1 MLPGRAN
8 VARPGGF
15 VPSNHLLAHPTTGA
29 RSTMIRTL
37 LAPVLATVLAG
48 VFALSGHAQV
58 GSPLPDPGLVDF
70 AKTKASTFGDYTGR
84 LVLFEF
90 FAHW

>member
-1 MLPGRAN
+1 

-15 VPSNHLLAHPTTGA
+15 VPSNHLHAHLTIGA
-29 RSTMIRTL
+29 RPTMIRTL
-37 LAPVLATVLAG
+37 LAPVLAA
-48 VFALSGHAQV
+48 VFALVGHAQV
-58 GSPLPDPGLVDF
+58 GNPLPDPGLVDF
-70 AKTKASTFGDYTGR
+70 AKTEATTFGDYTGR